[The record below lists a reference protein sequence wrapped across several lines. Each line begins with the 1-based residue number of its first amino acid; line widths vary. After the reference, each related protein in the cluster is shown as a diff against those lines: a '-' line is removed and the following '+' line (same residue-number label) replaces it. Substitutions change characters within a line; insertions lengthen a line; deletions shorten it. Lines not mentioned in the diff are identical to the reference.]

1 MCDPKKKSFLLDRN
15 AQKGAFFSIGI
26 DGPIDKGRHRTVAE
40 AREIKEFPLDA
51 AMSMAASEEVTRS
64 RHVNGG
70 WRGAEGKFF

>member
-1 MCDPKKKSFLLDRN
+1 MCDSKKKYFLLEKN
-15 AQKGAFFSIGI
+15 AQKGAFLSIGI
-26 DGPIDKGRHRTVAE
+26 DGSIDKGRHRTVAE

-51 AMSMAASEEVTRS
+51 AMSMAASEEATRS